1 MATSKPHHP
10 GRGPGHPCRQDRRHA
25 RTRHRDAGRDHDPL
39 ATGAERHRPQP
50 ESVGE
55 HRDLDRAH
63 LGRGARAA
71 REDQHER
78 KTTVTGIKHPKV
90 EVQLTGTDRNARA
103 ILDGLDRLTSVNEE
117 GMNDPQVDQ
126 DEDDRPKRLSRDKQ
140 EIGEGLNAH
149 EDDAE
154 PAGPGRP
161 RDDSKASRQEDVT
174 ITAITA

>member
-1 MATSKPHHP
+1 
-10 GRGPGHPCRQDRRHA
+10 
-25 RTRHRDAGRDHDPL
+25 
-39 ATGAERHRPQP
+39 
-50 ESVGE
+50 
-55 HRDLDRAH
+55 
-63 LGRGARAA
+63 
-71 REDQHER
+71 
-78 KTTVTGIKHPKV
+78 VTGIKHPKV